1 MKQLLTMVAL
11 FAAAVALAELPTQAD
26 IRSDLRRVAEWQVV
40 HQPQSG
46 LGPTA
51 WTNGA
56 LYQGMLDWG
65 ELAERE
71 EKDLSFIRWVDG
83 IGGGVSLAAR
93 HPPRQ
98 QLPRRRPD
106 RLPGVAAPL

>member
-26 IRSDLRRVAEWQVV
+26 IRRNLRRVAEWQVV

-56 LYQGMLDWG
+56 LYQGMLD
-65 ELAERE
+65 
-71 EKDLSFIRWVDG
+71 
-83 IGGGVSLAAR
+83 
-93 HPPRQ
+93 
-98 QLPRRRPD
+98 
-106 RLPGVAAPL
+106 